1 MSHIA
6 ETFQQLKARGEKA
19 LIPYLMAGDPAPQRD
34 VAYFEAL
41 IQGGADLVEIGV
53 PYSDPV
59 ADGPTIQAAGQRALD
74 ANTTI
79 DQVFSLVRQL
89 RSRAQQTPLLL
100 MTYYNPILAKGEEA
114 FVQRCR
120 ETGVDG
126 LIIPD
131 LPAEESATL
140 LDLSKDADVDLV
152 FLATPE
158 TSEERLKQFAE
169 SSRGFLYLVSRYGV
183 TGSGSGLSSSIH
195 RLIQKTKSVIGNDLP
210 LAVGF
215 GLSSPEHIRA
225 VLDAGADGAVV
236 GSALVDEVAKGRL
249 PQLLQDRIRLLKA
262 ETRPHSP
269 PPPPTGTTTQTP
281 PPGV

>member
-120 ETGVDG
+120 ETGVE
-126 LIIPD
+126 
-131 LPAEESATL
+131 A
-140 LDLSKDADVDLV
+140 
-152 FLATPE
+152 
-158 TSEERLKQFAE
+158 
-169 SSRGFLYLVSRYGV
+169 
-183 TGSGSGLSSSIH
+183 SSSPTCPP
-195 RLIQKTKSVIGNDLP
+195 RNRPRSLICPKTPMWIWCFWRRPKLP
-210 LAVGF
+210 KNG
-215 GLSSPEHIRA
+215 
-225 VLDAGADGAVV
+225 
-236 GSALVDEVAKGRL
+236 
-249 PQLLQDRIRLLKA
+249 
-262 ETRPHSP
+262 
-269 PPPPTGTTTQTP
+269 
-281 PPGV
+281 